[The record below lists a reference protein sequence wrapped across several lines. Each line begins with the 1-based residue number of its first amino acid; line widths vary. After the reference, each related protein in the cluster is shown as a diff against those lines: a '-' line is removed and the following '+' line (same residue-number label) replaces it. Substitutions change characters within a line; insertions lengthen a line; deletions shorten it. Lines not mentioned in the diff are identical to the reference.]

1 VVAVSAGVVDEP
13 LIDSDPLHPLEAVQE
28 VAFVEDQVSVEVAPL
43 FTVLGFAARLTA
55 GGVLVT
61 ETVAD

>member
-1 VVAVSAGVVDEP
+1 VAVSAVVVDEP
-13 LIDSDPLHPLEAVQE
+13 LIGSDPLHPFEAVQE
-28 VAFVEDQVSVEVAPL
+28 VALVEDHDNVEVAPL
-43 FTVLGFAARLTA
+43 FTVLGFAASVTA